1 MEEQKEKKE
10 GGINYGVL
18 IAIAI
23 TASIF
28 IGIKIYTK
36 HLEKQNMEALT
47 RIMEENPDFLNNILS
62 GSCSKSEVTWKT
74 FSNEVLSFEY
84 PSNYSVRKDVSDDMV
99 QLYCE
104 AGDNDDYALINI
116 TYIGNLDTKSLSAS
130 EKKQRCINGIKEVQ
144 KSLKEEFEAT
154 FTSINNDEIG
164 ELKGYRTTF
173 EGNLYGL
180 YEIQGDVF
188 MCFYKDKTVAV
199 LSQMEKDKPVEIV
212 NRIIESIKVK

>member
-18 IAIAI
+18 IGIAI
-23 TASIF
+23 IASIF

-36 HLEKQNMEALT
+36 HLEKQNMEALS
-47 RIMEENPDFLNNILS
+47 RIIEENPDFLNDRLRS
-62 GSCSKSEVTWKT
+62 SYSKTETTWKT
-74 FSNEVLSFEY
+74 YANDAISFEY
-84 PSNYSVRKDVSDDMV
+84 PSTYSVRKETSGDMV

-104 AGDNDDYALINI
+104 AGDNDDYALVNI

-130 EKKQRCINGIKEVQ
+130 DKKQGCISGIKEVQ
-144 KSLKEEFEAT
+144 KSLKEEFKAT
-154 FTSINNDEIG
+154 FTSIKNDEIG
-164 ELKGYRTTF
+164 ELNGYRTTF

-188 MCFYKDKTVAV
+188 MCFYKDKTIAV
-199 LSQMEKDKPVEIV
+199 LSQMEKGKPVEIV
-212 NRIIESIKVK
+212 NKIIESIKVK